1 MQFLLLQ
8 YIDETLYN
16 LPKEEAGRM
25 HAAYMAYTGAMNEA
39 GVLFANHGLK
49 PASQAT
55 TVRAPG
61 GKQSVQNGPY
71 AETKEQLAGYFLI
84 DVPDLDEALKWAA
97 RNPAAVHGAI
107 EVRPVW
113 A

>member
-8 YIDETLYN
+8 YIDETAMYS

-39 GVLFANHGLK
+39 GVLLANHGLK
-49 PASQAT
+49 SASQAT

-71 AETKEQLAGYFLI
+71 AETK
-84 DVPDLDEALKWAA
+84 
-97 RNPAAVHGAI
+97 
-107 EVRPVW
+107 
-113 A
+113 